1 MDEFVFISKSVAKRG
16 IPLAPIKV
24 GDSIWD
30 IYCGSPREGKVV
42 YLGYDGKKFEIYVR
56 FNSGDRYVTKLIGVK
71 QINKEFFLSEDDAF
85 EAAIEL

>member
-16 IPLAPIKV
+16 VSLMPIKV

-71 QINKEFFLSEDDAF
+71 QINRTFFLTVEDAF
-85 EAAIEL
+85 EAASKL